1 MWLCE
6 FCSRSFLCVIL
17 KKLFEAIET
26 KIVWDCLFL
35 WLSVNLKK
43 TNKECVE
50 NCIFFFFFTSSLR
63 VQARIVLTNSDF
75 FWWWRWKLR
84 TNLVYDYFVLGFF
97 FFFLVSK
104 MVATELK
111 SNEFREKWSWD
122 SVEIAAFSFRIRF
135 ESNSDYASPLVFQ
148 EEDSEY
154 FFFWF
159 TVAKWLSYGKN
170 PLFPNSTLLII
181 IELVLILFFSLIYGF
196 VFFLWQRV

>member
-1 MWLCE
+1 M
-6 FCSRSFLCVIL
+6 
-17 KKLFEAIET
+17 
-26 KIVWDCLFL
+26 
-35 WLSVNLKK
+35 NLKK

-111 SNEFREKWSWD
+111 SNEFREK
-122 SVEIAAFSFRIRF
+122 
-135 ESNSDYASPLVFQ
+135 
-148 EEDSEY
+148 
-154 FFFWF
+154 
-159 TVAKWLSYGKN
+159 
-170 PLFPNSTLLII
+170 
-181 IELVLILFFSLIYGF
+181 
-196 VFFLWQRV
+196 